1 MAYIEYLLCLPAFNI
16 SICVAS
22 CLHLC
27 TALNAVLQKEFAP
40 AQQIKWFS
48 SCLSFAP
55 LNYLHANE
63 SPAEALPKQSLK
75 TASWGAE
82 RGHFHLLPPVLP
94 SSMTRS
100 TSTLPKAEVGTF
112 SFLVFFFFGL
122 ARDTE
127 SFGKAAV
134 GTSSIPGL
142 SEVWQ
147 WDRCV
152 FSPKSTTPR
161 ELLLNIGPL

>member
-27 TALNAVLQKEFAP
+27 AALNAVLQKEFAP

-82 RGHFHLLPPVLP
+82 QGHFHLLPPVLP
-94 SSMTRS
+94 SSMIRS

-112 SFLVFFFFGL
+112 SFFCFFFLSWQGML
-122 ARDTE
+122 NPLGRLLWVP
-127 SFGKAAV
+127 AASLV
-134 GTSSIPGL
+134 SVRCGNGIAAYSAPNPQLPG
-142 SEVWQ
+142 S
-147 WDRCV
+147 C
-152 FSPKSTTPR
+152 FST
-161 ELLLNIGPL
+161 

>member
-1 MAYIEYLLCLPAFNI
+1 MAYIEYLLCLSAFNI

-22 CLHLC
+22 CLCLC
-27 TALNAVLQKEFAP
+27 AALNAVLQKEFAP

-63 SPAEALPKQSLK
+63 SPAEAQNRAPRQHPGEQSRDISISCPPSCPAPRHRAPAPFPKLK
-75 TASWGAE
+75 LAP
-82 RGHFHLLPPVLP
+82 LV
-94 SSMTRS
+94 
-100 TSTLPKAEVGTF
+100 
-112 SFLVFFFFGL
+112 VFFFVL
-122 ARDTE
+122 ARDAE

-142 SEVWQ
+142 SEMWQ
-147 WDRCV
+147 WDRCM

-161 ELLLNIGPL
+161 ELLLNIGPP